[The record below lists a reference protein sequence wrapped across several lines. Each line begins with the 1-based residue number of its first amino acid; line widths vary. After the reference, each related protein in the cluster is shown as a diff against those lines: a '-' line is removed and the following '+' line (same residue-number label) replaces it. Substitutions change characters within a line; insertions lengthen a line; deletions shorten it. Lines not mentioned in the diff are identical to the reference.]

1 MKQIKVKQ
9 GEETKAVIEHY
20 GDGKVFIFEDGFGR
34 FVTEVDAN
42 GYGSTSDKRYAS
54 ILSDRDVENV
64 VLQLVSKFGNA
75 NVKLLESVK

>member
-20 GDGKVFIFEDGFGR
+20 EDGKVFILEGGFGR

-42 GYGSTSDKRYAS
+42 SYGSTSDKQYAGV
-54 ILSDRDVENV
+54 LSDHDVENV
-64 VLQLVSKFGNA
+64 TLQLVSKLGNT
-75 NVKLLESVK
+75 NVELLESVK

>member
-20 GDGKVFIFEDGFGR
+20 GDGKVFIFEGGFGR

-42 GYGSTSDKRYAS
+42 SYGSTSNKRYAGV
-54 ILSDRDVENV
+54 LSNHDVENV
-64 VLQLVSKFGNA
+64 ALQLVSKLGNT
-75 NVKLLESVK
+75 NVELLESVK